1 MGFTIDFFGK
11 SSGSGDAVGPA
22 GWTALFVMIGREGQ
36 PLREGERL
44 IAACQRARQ

>member
-1 MGFTIDFFGK
+1 MEFAGLI
-11 SSGSGDAVGPA
+11 APGPL
-22 GWTALFVMIGREGQ
+22 TALFVMIGREGQ